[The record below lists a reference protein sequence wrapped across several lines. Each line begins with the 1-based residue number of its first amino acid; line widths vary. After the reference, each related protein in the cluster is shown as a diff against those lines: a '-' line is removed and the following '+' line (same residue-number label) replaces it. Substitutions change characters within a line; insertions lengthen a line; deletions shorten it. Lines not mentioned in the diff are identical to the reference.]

1 MKKLP
6 KWKIL
11 ISILFTII
19 AFCYALPNFTKVTMP
34 FLPQNTVNLGLDL
47 RGGAHLLLD
56 VDFDGYLAGTTE
68 TITDNLRKSL
78 REEKIGYKNLVAK
91 KNIVQLEL
99 RNLEDFNKVKKI
111 IKKIDSGIVIESN
124 NALLKLSY
132 TDSRL
137 EELRNKVIEQSIE
150 IVRMRVDSTGTK
162 EPMINRQGDKY
173 ILLQVPGEENPVQ
186 LRNILGQTAKLTFHL
201 VDETANIQEAI
212 KGSVQADSILLKGEN
227 EHSGVYYIV
236 VKKKA
241 LISGD
246 QLTGAQASFNQN
258 SQPVVH
264 FSFDSLGGKI
274 FAEVTKNN
282 KGKRLAIVLDNK
294 LLSAAVINEPILGGS
309 GVISG
314 NFTVESATELALL
327 LRAGALPTPLKI
339 IEERSIGPN
348 LGTDSISSGITAGII
363 GLIAVVIFMI
373 WSYGILG
380 VFANIALILALLY
393 IMALLSLFQATLTL
407 PGIAG
412 IILTIGMAVDAN
424 VLIYERIREELK
436 KGASDLHSI
445 RLGFDSAF
453 GTILDSNI
461 TTLIAALFLYIFGV
475 GAIKGFAVTLTIG
488 IISSMFASVI
498 ITKLLIDIWTKYYRP
513 KHLGLL

>member
-1 MKKLP
+1 MTKLP
-6 KWKIL
+6 KGKIL
-11 ISILFTII
+11 ISIFFTVL
-19 AFCYALPNFTKVTMP
+19 AFLYALPNFTEVSTWC
-34 FLPQNTVNLGLDL
+34 LPQNKVNLGLDL

-56 VDFDGYLAGTTE
+56 VDFDSYLSGTIE

-78 REEKIGYKNLVAK
+78 REEKIGYKNLAAK

-99 RNLEDFNKVKKI
+99 RNLEDLNKVKKI
-111 IKKIDSGIVIESN
+111 IKKIDNGINIEN
-124 NALLKLSY
+124 HNHLLRLSY
-132 TDSRL
+132 TEGRL
-137 EELRNKVIEQSIE
+137 NELRSKVIAQSIE
-150 IVRMRVDSTGTK
+150 IVRMRVDSNGTK
-162 EPMINRQGDKY
+162 EPMINKQGDKY
-173 ILLQVPGEENPVQ
+173 ILLQVPGEEEPAQ

-201 VDETANIQEAI
+201 VDESANIQDAVNGRI
-212 KGSVQADSILLKGEN
+212 PNDCILLKGEN
-227 EHSGVYYIV
+227 ENSGAYYVV

-241 LISGD
+241 LINGE
-246 QLTGAQASFNQN
+246 QLTNAQASFNQN

-264 FSFDSLGGKI
+264 FSFDNLGGKI
-274 FAEVTKNN
+274 FAEITKNN

-327 LRAGALPTPLKI
+327 LRAGALPTPLKV

-348 LGTDSISSGITAGII
+348 LGADSISSGIKAGII
-363 GLIAVVIFMI
+363 GLISVVIFMV

-380 VFANIALILALLY
+380 IFANIALILALLY
-393 IMALLSLFQATLTL
+393 IMALLSIFQATLTL

-424 VLIYERIREELK
+424 VLIYERIKEELR
-436 KGASDLHSI
+436 KGASNLHSI
-445 RLGFDSAF
+445 KLGFDSAF

-461 TTLIAALFLYIFGV
+461 TTLIAALFLYIFGA

-488 IISSMFASVI
+488 ILSSMFASVI

-513 KHLGLL
+513 KNLGLL